1 MFIMKKQIII
11 FKNQRDLITII
22 KRVIEKMKSNTA
34 FPNPPAALADLEKM
48 LPELEAALV
57 KAKSRDKEW
66 VSIKNDKKALALA
79 LLEELAQYVIATSKG
94 DRTLILSSG
103 FDVTDE
109 QNVRPVTA
117 IETLEVQLGAPGEA
131 TVRVK
136 KATGAIAYVYQYATE
151 PPGQNTVWVREEST
165 IRDHT
170 FKDLASD
177 KRYWFRVVAIGR
189 RGQKA
194 YSPVVSRS
202 IQ

>member
-1 MFIMKKQIII
+1 MKKQIII
-11 FKNQRDLITII
+11 FRNQRDLVIII
-22 KRVIEKMKSNTA
+22 KRVIEKMKNNPV
-34 FPNPPAALADLEKM
+34 FPNPPAALAELEKV
-48 LPELEAALV
+48 LPELQAALV
-57 KAKSRDKEW
+57 NAQSRDKEW

-79 LLEELAQYVIATSKG
+79 LLEELAQFVIAACKG

-109 QNVRPVTA
+109 QNTRIVTV
-117 IETLEVQLGAPGEA
+117 IETLAVELGAPGEA
-131 TVRVK
+131 TVRIK
-136 KATGAIAYVYQYATE
+136 KARGAMAYVYEYAIE
-151 PPGQNTVWVREEST
+151 PPGPNTVWVREEST

-170 FKDLASD
+170 FKGLSSD
-177 KRYWFRVVAIGR
+177 KRYWFRVLAIGR